1 MGELRQAENDFGVRY
16 WYRMTSGEAFKAAS
30 AALWVAA
37 AGAALMALELSHHDS
52 FPTPG
57 SGLFL
62 IFFVVGVVSFVRW
75 RSSNWVVGKGF
86 AGQRRSN
93 GTESRQVDLNA
104 LNRVRI
110 TTKWWTVRDR
120 TGGKSMIPAEMLQHR
135 EVVEC
140 LIAGVRS
147 SQLTGSVDMD
157 STMALLLSSADRAP
171 DDPATGG
178 NETQSILAAGHSR
191 GFWPVLNRAL
201 NIWMGFV
208 IAILLFAVL
217 LLLVTHL

>member
-1 MGELRQAENDFGVRY
+1 L
-16 WYRMTSGEAFKAAS
+16 
-30 AALWVAA
+30 
-37 AGAALMALELSHHDS
+37 
-52 FPTPG
+52 
-57 SGLFL
+57 
-62 IFFVVGVVSFVRW
+62 VVGVVSFVRW

-86 AGQRRSN
+86 AGQRRTN

-120 TGGKSMIPAEMLQHR
+120 NGGRSMIPADMLQHR

-157 STMALLLSSADRAP
+157 STMALLLSDAERAP
-171 DDPATGG
+171 DDLSAGG
-178 NETQSILAAGHSR
+178 MDPQSILAAGHSR

-201 NIWMGFV
+201 NIWMAFV
-208 IAILLFAVL
+208 IAILLFTVL
-217 LLLVTHL
+217 LFLAIHL

>member
-1 MGELRQAENDFGVRY
+1 MV
-16 WYRMTSGEAFKAAS
+16 
-30 AALWVAA
+30 
-37 AGAALMALELSHHDS
+37 LELSNHDS

-57 SGLFL
+57 SVLFL

-120 TGGKSMIPAEMLQHR
+120 TGGKSMIPADMLQHR

-157 STMALLLSSADRAP
+157 STMALLLSGVESAP
-171 DDPATGG
+171 DVFATGS
-178 NETQSILAAGHSR
+178 NDTRSILAAGHGR
-191 GFWPVLNRAL
+191 GFWPVINRAL
-201 NIWMGFV
+201 NVWMAFV
-208 IAILLFAVL
+208 IAILLFTVL
-217 LLLVTHL
+217 LFLAIHL